1 MKKRNS
7 SGKYIAG
14 LILLIALCVFGAFIT
29 TKGITKKKIGR
40 ASNIELGLDLAGGV
54 SITYE
59 VDGKNVSDSDMKDT
73 VYKLQKRVETYSTEA
88 EVYQVGDNRISVE
101 IPGVSDANSILEELG
116 TPGTLEFKTT
126 EGETFMTGEM
136 VADAQAA
143 TDTSKT
149 SSSKYVV
156 QLKLTSEGAKIF
168 SEKTGEYL
176 NKVLPIYYDGECI
189 SYPTVQNQITNGEAV
204 ISGMKS
210 YEDAEALASQIRS
223 GALKLELEELQSEVV
238 GAKLGSQAIKTS
250 IIAAIIGLLIIIA
263 FMLIA
268 YRIPGLAASIALLIY
283 TGIVLAI
290 LHLYHIT
297 LTLPGIAGII
307 LSIGMAVD
315 ANVIIF
321 ARIREE
327 IAAGHSVAQSIDIGF
342 KKAFS
347 AIFDGNITTLIAAAV
362 LGLRGSGTV
371 KGFAATLAIGIV
383 FSMFT
388 ALVISRWLVKALY
401 GLGFQDKKFYGEKKE
416 RKSINFLG
424 KRGLFFGIS
433 LAVIVAGFVGMG
445 AHKAGNGQPLNFSME
460 FKGGTATTVA
470 FDKDYTIEEIDE
482 QIVPY
487 IEEVTGD
494 ANVQTQK
501 VADSN
506 SIIIKTRTLNLDERE
521 KLATAM
527 EANFGVQENDITSTN
542 ISSTISSE
550 MRSDAIVAVII
561 ATICMLI
568 YIWFRFKDIRFAS
581 SAVIALVHDVL
592 VVLAFYALSQTSVGS
607 TFIACMLTLVGYSI
621 NATIVIF
628 DRIRENLALESGR
641 RDTDL
646 KEVVNKSITQTL
658 SRSINTSLTTF
669 IMVFVL
675 FILGV
680 SSIREFAGPLMV
692 GVICGGYSSV
702 CITGALWY
710 VFKTRFSKKKK

>member
-238 GAKLGSQAIKTS
+238 GANLVPR
-250 IIAAIIGLLIIIA
+250 LL
-263 FMLIA
+263 
-268 YRIPGLAASIALLIY
+268 RQ
-283 TGIVLAI
+283 V
-290 LHLYHIT
+290 
-297 LTLPGIAGII
+297 
-307 LSIGMAVD
+307 
-315 ANVIIF
+315 
-321 ARIREE
+321 
-327 IAAGHSVAQSIDIGF
+327 
-342 KKAFS
+342 
-347 AIFDGNITTLIAAAV
+347 
-362 LGLRGSGTV
+362 
-371 KGFAATLAIGIV
+371 
-383 FSMFT
+383 
-388 ALVISRWLVKALY
+388 
-401 GLGFQDKKFYGEKKE
+401 
-416 RKSINFLG
+416 
-424 KRGLFFGIS
+424 
-433 LAVIVAGFVGMG
+433 
-445 AHKAGNGQPLNFSME
+445 
-460 FKGGTATTVA
+460 
-470 FDKDYTIEEIDE
+470 
-482 QIVPY
+482 
-487 IEEVTGD
+487 
-494 ANVQTQK
+494 
-501 VADSN
+501 
-506 SIIIKTRTLNLDERE
+506 
-521 KLATAM
+521 
-527 EANFGVQENDITSTN
+527 
-542 ISSTISSE
+542 
-550 MRSDAIVAVII
+550 
-561 ATICMLI
+561 
-568 YIWFRFKDIRFAS
+568 
-581 SAVIALVHDVL
+581 
-592 VVLAFYALSQTSVGS
+592 LSQQ
-607 TFIACMLTLVGYSI
+607 L
-621 NATIVIF
+621 
-628 DRIRENLALESGR
+628 
-641 RDTDL
+641 
-646 KEVVNKSITQTL
+646 
-658 SRSINTSLTTF
+658 
-669 IMVFVL
+669 
-675 FILGV
+675 
-680 SSIREFAGPLMV
+680 
-692 GVICGGYSSV
+692 SV
-702 CITGALWY
+702 C
-710 VFKTRFSKKKK
+710 